1 MANLKKNKSI
11 VSIIMG
17 SQSDWVLL
25 KNTAKILK
33 LLKINYTTNIISA
46 HRTPKRL
53 YEFASTAHINNI
65 KIIIINTLYYKE
77 RNKYIF
83 QIYK

>member
-33 LLKINYTTNIISA
+33 LLKINYTTN
-46 HRTPKRL
+46 T
-53 YEFASTAHINNI
+53 
-65 KIIIINTLYYKE
+65 
-77 RNKYIF
+77 
-83 QIYK
+83 